1 MAIEPKS
8 SPISPDL
15 ISAAQWAA
23 GRRFTPTATG
33 TAPGQPDSSKDWFGP
48 GWPLPPLAPPE
59 AAGRQFD
66 YPVGYNLLVTP
77 RGDLPV
83 SFLDLRNLAQNCDL
97 VRLVIETRKD
107 QIAKMEW
114 TVSPLDPTG
123 KKLKAAKDASP
134 EAERQAKAA
143 TALLRR
149 PDGMHSFN
157 AWMRM
162 ILEDMLVIDAATLYP
177 RLTRGGALYALEVV
191 DGATIRPVID
201 EWGRTPLP
209 PDPAYQQIIKGLPA
223 TEYTR
228 EELLYYP
235 RNLLSW
241 RLYGFSPVEQIII
254 INVIL
259 RRQMHLLQYYTDGN
273 LPDALMEVP
282 ENWSTAQIAEFQ
294 QYWDALHAGNT
305 AQRRRGKWVPH
316 GMTPHLMKEGDLKSP
331 IDEWFARVVCY
342 AFSVSPQ
349 PFVQTINR
357 ATAETAQEAALSEG
371 LAPLMEWMA
380 DFINYAIQG
389 NGFDQVKF
397 AWEQDTAIDPQMQA
411 TIDDLDVRNGIRLRS
426 EIREARGLE
435 DDGTPDFIIIPG
447 SGAVLVSEI
456 GKEPEPQPEPDNQDN
471 PDQGGGPD
479 TPGAAE
485 RNSSPGSSAKP
496 PPQKLAKQTIGRESV
511 GRESEAH
518 PAKLA
523 KVKRKKKMKITP
535 IDRDRP
541 EIVEIRDALKELMAK
556 ALKADARSAAAQLGK
571 GLGLKKAVGAAVG
584 AASSRPRR
592 VEPAPTGPGAGRTR
606 PYAKAADDEAKI
618 NKLLAEMELAGIEAT
633 REQVAA
639 LLAKAAQQGG
649 YAAFVQID
657 YEAPVGIT
665 DLVNTQAVAWAE
677 KHAAE
682 LVTKLEE
689 DTRDMI
695 RSAVVQAQE
704 EGWSTKALADAL
716 QETHGFSD
724 ARASMIA
731 RTETIRADC
740 QGNLAAYKN
749 SGLVSGK
756 KWILGSEH
764 TGDDE
769 CNDNAAEGEIPLD
782 QDFSSGDEAPPA
794 HPNCVCDFVPEGIEG
809 VDE

>member
-1 MAIEPKS
+1 MNTDKKMAIEPKS

-273 LPDALMEVP
+273 LPDALLEVP

-380 DFINYAIQG
+380 DFINYALQG
-389 NGFDQVKF
+389 FGFDQVEF
-397 AWEQDTAIDPQMQA
+397 AWMQDSAMDPQVQA
-411 TIDDLDVRNGIRLRS
+411 QIDDLDARNGIRLRS
-426 EIREARGLE
+426 EIRASRGLE
-435 DDGTPDFIIIPG
+435 NDGTPDFIMTAQ
-447 SGAVLVSEI
+447 GAVLVSEI
-456 GKEPEPQPEPDNQDN
+456 GKEGSGTGVSPVASPEGETLPE
-471 PDQGGGPD
+471 
-479 TPGAAE
+479 E
-485 RNSSPGSSAKP
+485 
-496 PPQKLAKQTIGRESV
+496 
-511 GRESEAH
+511 
-518 PAKLA
+518 
-523 KVKRKKKMKITP
+523 
-535 IDRDRP
+535 
-541 EIVEIRDALKELMAK
+541 
-556 ALKADARSAAAQLGK
+556 
-571 GLGLKKAVGAAVG
+571 
-584 AASSRPRR
+584 
-592 VEPAPTGPGAGRTR
+592 
-606 PYAKAADDEAKI
+606 
-618 NKLLAEMELAGIEAT
+618 
-633 REQVAA
+633 
-639 LLAKAAQQGG
+639 
-649 YAAFVQID
+649 
-657 YEAPVGIT
+657 EAPP
-665 DLVNTQAVAWAE
+665 
-677 KHAAE
+677 
-682 LVTKLEE
+682 
-689 DTRDMI
+689 
-695 RSAVVQAQE
+695 
-704 EGWSTKALADAL
+704 
-716 QETHGFSD
+716 
-724 ARASMIA
+724 
-731 RTETIRADC
+731 
-740 QGNLAAYKN
+740 
-749 SGLVSGK
+749 
-756 KWILGSEH
+756 
-764 TGDDE
+764 DE
-769 CNDNAAEGEIPLD
+769 PAAEGKGQTEKNQRDYAKGI
-782 QDFSSGDEAPPA
+782 SPP
-794 HPNCVCDFVPEGIEG
+794 
-809 VDE
+809 

>member
-1 MAIEPKS
+1 MAADPKHI
-8 SPISPDL
+8 PLTPEI

-23 GRRFTPTATG
+23 GRRFTPTGTG
-33 TAPGQPDSSKDWFGP
+33 SAPGQPDPSKDFFGP

-77 RGDLPV
+77 RGDLPI

-107 QIAKMEW
+107 QIAKMNW
-114 TVSPLDPTG
+114 SFSPLDPSG
-123 KKLKAAKDASP
+123 AKLKAKKDAS
-134 EAERQAKAA
+134 AESLRQAKEA
-143 TALLRR
+143 TALMKR
-149 PDGMHSFN
+149 PDRMHSFN

-162 ILEDMLVIDAATLYP
+162 LLEDMLVIDAATIYP
-177 RLTRGGALYALEVV
+177 RRTKGGGLYSLEVV

-201 EWGRTPLP
+201 EWGRSPLP

-223 TEYTR
+223 TDYTR

-241 RLYGFSPVEQIII
+241 RLYGFSPVEQVIII
-254 INVIL
+254 TNIIL
-259 RRQMHLLQYYTDGN
+259 RRQMHLLQFYTEGN
-273 LPDALMEVP
+273 LPDALLEVP

-316 GMTPHLMKEGDLKSP
+316 GMTPHLMKEGDLSSP

-342 AFSVSPQ
+342 AFSVSAQ
-349 PFVQTINR
+349 PFVSKMNR
-357 ATAETAQEAALSEG
+357 ATATTAQEAALSEG

-380 DFINYAIQG
+380 DFINYALQG
-389 NGFDQVKF
+389 NGFDQVEF
-397 AWEQDTAIDPQMQA
+397 GWEEDTAIDPAVQA
-411 TIDDLDVRNGIRLRS
+411 QVDDLDVRNGIRLRS
-426 EIREARGLE
+426 EIRESRGLE
-435 DDGTPDFIIIPG
+435 DDGTPDFIMTTQGP
-447 SGAVLVSEI
+447 VLVSEI
-456 GKEPEPQPEPDNQDN
+456 GKEPEPAPEPDGQKKSD
-471 PDQGGGPD
+471 GGKGGGEGPD

-485 RNSSPGSSAKP
+485 GSSSPGSSAET
-496 PPQKLAKQTIGRESV
+496 PPQKLAKQSV
-511 GRESEAH
+511 GRESAAH
-518 PAKLA
+518 PAFNKA
-523 KVKRKKKMKITP
+523 VKKKRKTVIKP
-535 IDRDRP
+535 IDRERP
-541 EIVEIRDALKELMAK
+541 EIVEIRDALKKLMAK
-556 ALKADARSAAAQLGK
+556 ALKADAQSAAAQLGK

-584 AASSRPRR
+584 AASSRPGR
-592 VEPAPTGPGAGRTR
+592 VEPAPTGPGAGRSR

-618 NKLLAEMELAGIEAT
+618 NKLLAEMELTGIEAT

-657 YEAPVGIT
+657 YEAPAGIT
-665 DLVNTQAVAWAE
+665 DLVNTQAVTWAQE
-677 KHAAE
+677 HAAD
-682 LVTKLEE
+682 LITKLED

-704 EGWSTKALADAL
+704 EGWSTKKLADAL
-716 QETHGFSD
+716 QENHGFSD
-724 ARASMIA
+724 ARAEMIA

-749 SGLVSGK
+749 SALVSGK
-756 KWILGSEH
+756 SWLLGSEH
-764 TGDDE
+764 PADDE
-769 CNDNAAEGEIPLD
+769 CDDNAAEGVIPLD

-794 HPNCVCDFVPEGIEG
+794 HPNCTCDFLPEGIEG
-809 VDE
+809 VD